1 MEAIAFVIWMIGWP
15 LINDIGDYYTAKEKE
30 ITGDHHVK
38 PNEYSSLVSVIIWIW
53 VGTML
58 YGKISIPAAY

>member
-15 LINDIGDYYTAKEKE
+15 LINDIGDYYTARTKE
-30 ITGDHHVK
+30 ITGVSHNKRDGNVVLF
-38 PNEYSSLVSVIIWIW
+38 SLIIWIW

-58 YGKISIPAAY
+58 YGKIQIPVVY

>member
-1 MEAIAFVIWMIGWP
+1 MIGWP

-30 ITGDHHVK
+30 ITGEPYVK

>member
-1 MEAIAFVIWMIGWP
+1 MIGWL
-15 LINDIGDYYTAKEKE
+15 LIKDIGDYYTAKEKDV
-30 ITGDHHVK
+30 TGESHVK